1 MLITTD
7 SPNSNPSF
15 ITAKGEESEPFK
27 LFDYVLITYKEQ
39 QWIGQITKP
48 NINISTS
55 GLPHYD
61 PTLLH
66 GLERYQEDSEIQLI
80 DNVEMWEIQLLG
92 EYNNAALS
100 TVRRR
105 PKPGGSVVRLDRETT
120 IHVLKLPELISHSD
134 NSQNV
139 IGELMNAEDVPLCVD
154 RKIFNHHIMVSGG
167 TGSGKSNVG
176 ANLIDQSAKLG
187 YCVFLYDAKPDYQ
200 KMDEAN
206 SEANS
211 GSIKEIF
218 KKFSR
223 YRLKPE
229 GAKNLKRVCFY
240 SGESKDYTSYHAVF
254 GYQASDLDPYI
265 FANLILPDTA
275 SDLQR
280 DEFISTFYT
289 LQRSSPSFGLQNIKE
304 SLETKVKSADRAIT
318 STINAIIRAIERKV
332 NAKELPWL
340 DSVGTTIG
348 TSTGNAFSRSQGGQ
362 VVTFKPKTLVEA
374 GCIIHI
380 DCEGLTEANYALF
393 LSIFIRECQNYR
405 NQNRSDV
412 PVVQFIDEA
421 HRVFDKTSKY
431 HDSLASVFNR
441 AMREGRTLQHG
452 VILSLQNSSQVPH
465 LVVNNLNSHIVM
477 KQNSREVA
485 KFATQSMGEELAV
498 QTMNLG
504 RGQAL
509 VKLFESSAVV
519 LAQMAPSPF
528 ELQRSDNQ

>member
-15 ITAKGEESEPFK
+15 ITAKGEENEPFK

-55 GLPHYD
+55 GLSPYD

-80 DNVEMWEIQLLG
+80 DNVEMWEIKLLG
-92 EYNNAALS
+92 EYNKAILS

-105 PKPGGSVVRLDRETT
+105 PKPGGTVVRLDRETT
-120 IHVLKLPELISHSD
+120 INVLKLPKLIKHSD
-134 NSQNV
+134 GSQNV
-139 IGELMNAEDVPLCVD
+139 IGKLMNAEDVPLCVD

-176 ANLIDQSAKLG
+176 ANLITQAAKLG

-200 KMDEAN
+200 KMNEAN

-211 GSIKEIF
+211 DPIQEIF
-218 KKFSR
+218 NQFST
-223 YRLKPE
+223 YSLKSE
-229 GAKNLKRVCFY
+229 GAKNLKKVCFY
-240 SGESKDYTSYHAVF
+240 SGESKDYTSYNAVF
-254 GYQASDLDPYI
+254 GYKASDLDPYI

-289 LQRSSPSFGLQNIKE
+289 LQRNSQSFELQKIKS
-304 SLETKVKSADRAIT
+304 SLEEKKRNSDKPAG
-318 STINAIIRAIERKV
+318 STIDAIIRAIDRKI

-340 DSVGTTIG
+340 DSVDTKI
-348 TSTGNAFSRSQGGQ
+348 SCATGNPFSRSHGGQ
-362 VVTFKPKTLVEA
+362 VVTFKPENLMEA

-405 NQNRSDV
+405 NKNRSGI

-421 HRVFDKTSKY
+421 HRVFDNASRY
-431 HDSLASVFNR
+431 SDSLASVFNR

-485 KFATQSMGEELAV
+485 KFATQSMGEEFAV

-509 VKLFESSAVV
+509 VKLFESNAVV
-519 LAQMAPSPF
+519 LAQMTPSPF